1 MKDVLR
7 VRATTQMSKG
17 ITVSP
22 VDLDKEEKGI
32 SNCSTSFAMAVT
44 ELEWKVTAII
54 LSFHTFPAK
63 LQMA

>member
-44 ELEWKVTAII
+44 ELE
-54 LSFHTFPAK
+54 
-63 LQMA
+63 